1 MKVKMCGHPKGYEP
15 GFSSYKPR
23 RLYRQHPSNL
33 IMRNLQVFKMGC
45 YLQAA
50 DIVVARAS
58 EHWSSLWGGEV
69 LMRHNRQSCPSLH
82 NFLLINRWQEGKNKL
97 SWQISCLIK
106 LKKKKKEKL
115 NKNSTGDLHVSVSNI
130 EAELIS
136 E

>member
-1 MKVKMCGHPKGYEP
+1 
-15 GFSSYKPR
+15 
-23 RLYRQHPSNL
+23 
-33 IMRNLQVFKMGC
+33 
-45 YLQAA
+45 
-50 DIVVARAS
+50 
-58 EHWSSLWGGEV
+58 
-69 LMRHNRQSCPSLH
+69 MRHNRQSCPSLH

-106 LKKKKKEKL
+106 LKKKEKEKL